1 METALASPMNDR
13 TSFAAAAGLLSEA
26 AGNHPPM
33 HEQACEESS
42 QDGTGREVVDST
54 ETARP
59 KRKRLT
65 VYLPV
70 PLLDRLRNTV
80 YWTRG
85 TTIAGLLEMALNQVL
100 SEKERQCGGPLP
112 RRLQELKGG
121 RPPRQARNR

>member
-1 METALASPMNDR
+1 
-13 TSFAAAAGLLSEA
+13 
-26 AGNHPPM
+26 M

-42 QDGTGREVVDST
+42 QDGTGREVVVGST

-100 SEKERQCGGPLP
+100 SEKEHQCGGPLP
-112 RRLQELKGG
+112 RRLRELKGG